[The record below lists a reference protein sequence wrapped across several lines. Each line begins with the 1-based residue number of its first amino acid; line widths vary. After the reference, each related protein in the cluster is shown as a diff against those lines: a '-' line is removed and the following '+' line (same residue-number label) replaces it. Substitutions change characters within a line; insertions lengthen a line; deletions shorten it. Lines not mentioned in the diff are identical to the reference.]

1 MTQSRRKFSREPAD
15 ARKAALIDATLEL
28 VAEKGVGGSTVRAI
42 AERADVTPGLIRHY
56 FSSKEDLITAAYE
69 QHMTGLTEL
78 TAAMAEQSCGTAVS
92 RLAGFVVASLTP
104 PVVDERSVA
113 LWASFLNRV
122 QQDPEMRRIHAE
134 TYADFRG
141 RLESLI
147 SAALAEVGAPATPAQ
162 LRQLAIAANAVVDG
176 LWLEGGALPEA
187 FEPGELPQ
195 IGLRSVSAITG
206 LNLQNP
212 SKEKAGKP

>member
-1 MTQSRRKFSREPAD
+1 MGHDRRKFSREPAE
-15 ARKAALIDATLEL
+15 ARRAALIDATLEL
-28 VAEKGVGGSTVRAI
+28 VAEKGVRGSTVRAI
-42 AERADVTPGLIRHY
+42 AERAGVTQGLIRHY
-56 FSSKEDLITAAYE
+56 FLSKEELITAAYE

-78 TAAMAEQSCGTAVS
+78 TAALAEQNGGSALE
-92 RLAGFVVASLTP
+92 RLARFVVASLTP
-104 PVVDERSVA
+104 PVVDARSVA

-122 QQDPEMRRIHAE
+122 QQDPDMRRIHAK

-141 RLESLI
+141 RLETLI
-147 SAALAEVGAPATPAQ
+147 ATALEEAGTPATPAQ

-187 FEPGELPQ
+187 FDPGELPQ

-206 LNLQNP
+206 LNLQPP
-212 SKEKAGKP
+212 SHERAE